1 MGDMQVEHLSKEQT
15 SKNWKKERLKS
26 YDSTYTSFTHI
37 YRKHKLYVSY
47 LHKELGEK
55 HEAKSIITKLLC
67 QVKGKKSK

>member
-1 MGDMQVEHLSKEQT
+1 MILLIHVLH
-15 SKNWKKERLKS
+15 
-26 YDSTYTSFTHI
+26 TYI
-37 YRKHKLYVSY
+37 KHKLYVSY